1 MPLGVK
7 VQYPTAGCWRRER
20 VERGAGMDIWNL
32 SEEDIFIGDNENIRQ
47 VVSRYQFVNLSNE
60 NVKNTTIF

>member
-1 MPLGVK
+1 MMI
-7 VQYPTAGCWRRER
+7 AGRDSRN
-20 VERGAGMDIWNL
+20 I